1 MTTQRAPAA
10 AGVLLT
16 LLALT
21 ACSGGDGESLDSTT
35 EAPAAAAAERG
46 GDAESARDQAGFTT
60 ADGETLR
67 TGALSA
73 SGSAPE
79 PPGVR
84 TPAVISTGTLTVE
97 SEDVAEARFDLGKV
111 VDALG
116 GTIADE
122 KTTATSEG
130 EVRLSRLVLRIPSE
144 DFDRAM
150 TDLAALGEVT
160 ASTRKAEDV
169 TTEVIDTEVRIR
181 AQEQSLERV
190 EVLLARA
197 RSIRDIVAI
206 EAQLTRRQAQLDSL
220 KSQLAWL
227 EDQTSL
233 STITVYLEVAP
244 EPPPA
249 AQQEEQHSAFVSGL
263 LAGWDAMTTLGAGL
277 AKVAGALLPFAVAA
291 LILLPPLA
299 FVARRWLVRHPMRR
313 PATEG

>member
-1 MTTQRAPAA
+1 MTRHRAPAA
-10 AGVLLT
+10 AGLLLT

-21 ACSGGDGESLDSTT
+21 GCSGGDGESLGTT
-35 EAPAAAAAERG
+35 GDAPAAVAAEDEAAGSAAVDGVAQRIG
-46 GDAESARDQAGFTT
+46 ADAAT
-60 ADGETLR
+60 
-67 TGALSA
+67 
-73 SGSAPE
+73 GSAPE

-84 TPAVISTGTLTVE
+84 APAVISTGTLTVE
-97 SEDVAEARFDLGKV
+97 SEDVAKARFDLGKV

-169 TTEVIDTEVRIR
+169 TTQVIDTEVRIR

-233 STITVYLEVAP
+233 STITVYLEAAP
-244 EPPPA
+244 DEPA
-249 AQQEEQHSAFVSGL
+249 AAKEEQHSAFVTGL

-291 LILLPPLA
+291 LVLLPPLA
-299 FVARRWLVRHPMRR
+299 FVARRWLRRHPWHR

>member
-1 MTTQRAPAA
+1 MLAPA
-10 AGVLLT
+10 GL
-16 LLALT
+16 LLALLILT
-21 ACSGGDGESLDSTT
+21 ACSGSGDGESADARH
-35 EAPAAAAAERG
+35 EAPAAAAERG
-46 GDAESARDQAGFTT
+46 GDTEAARDQSAGST
-60 ADGETLR
+60 AFDGEALR
-67 TGALSA
+67 TGADA
-73 SGSAPE
+73 VSGSAPE

-97 SEDVAEARFDLGKV
+97 SEDVAKARFDLGKV

-169 TTEVIDTEVRIR
+169 TTQVIDTEVRIR

-197 RSIRDIVAI
+197 QSIRDIVAI

-233 STITVYLEVAP
+233 STITVYLEAAP
-244 EPPPA
+244 EPA
-249 AQQEEQHSAFVSGL
+249 AAKQEEQHSAFVTGL
-263 LAGWDAMTTLGAGL
+263 LAGWDAMRTLGAGL
-277 AKVAGALLPFAVAA
+277 AQVAGALLPFAVAT

-299 FVARRWLVRHPMRR
+299 FVARRWLARHPVRR